1 MAAEN
6 SEDHDVGPG
15 SAGDGQSRGDVA
27 KRWELVLSLLTTT
40 VVERQDSASLVMIL
54 ALVLIF
60 WALAA

>member
-6 SEDHDVGPG
+6 SEDHDVGQG